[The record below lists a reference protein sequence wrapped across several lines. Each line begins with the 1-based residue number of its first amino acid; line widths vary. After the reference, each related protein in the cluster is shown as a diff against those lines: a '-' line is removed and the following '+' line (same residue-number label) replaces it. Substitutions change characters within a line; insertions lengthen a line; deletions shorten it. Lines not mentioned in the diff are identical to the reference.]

1 MIFWS
6 SWWSTEIKEIFSQ
19 VVTFCKEMDMIGSSK
34 SIDGIL
40 VTANA
45 SPRQSKSSEAI
56 EKEIDKILRES
67 IETDEHEDEI

>member
-1 MIFWS
+1 MYLAAMQKPDFHTICRFH
-6 SWWSTEIKEIFSQ
+6 STHLDHIKEIFSQ

-45 SPRQSKSSEAI
+45 SPRQSKSSELSKKRVI
-56 EKEIDKILRES
+56 KY
-67 IETDEHEDEI
+67 